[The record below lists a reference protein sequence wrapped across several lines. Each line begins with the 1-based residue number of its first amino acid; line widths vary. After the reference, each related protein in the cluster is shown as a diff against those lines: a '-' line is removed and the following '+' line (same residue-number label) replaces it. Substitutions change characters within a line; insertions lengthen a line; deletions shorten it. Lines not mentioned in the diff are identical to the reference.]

1 MASSNHQYLS
11 YGPAYLARGLFV
23 ALLVPMSVIALQWRA
38 GAIVEIPEFVVVW
51 FTTWICTLLLSMKIS
66 LRRWASYSLH
76 WIVYL
81 GACSVLIYEWRVTS
95 LLQGL
100 ASLLWWALFDSF
112 ERLYMAYKQAH
123 ESAARAKV
131 LEARIRPHFVFNI
144 LNSLRALSDS
154 ESVVA
159 KALDDSA
166 DLLRAA
172 LVRTDTFVAYCD
184 ERALVEQYL
193 RLEALRLGER
203 LQVEWEVDEDVEDDN
218 PWMPGFILQP
228 IVENAI
234 RHGVEEHGGV
244 VLISLKHEKSYMHLE
259 VVNACEGGGLHLST
273 RRALPGLGLA
283 EQDLME
289 RLALLYD
296 EHAEYRREFIGGQCR
311 VTIRFPWRLQ

>member
-38 GAIVEIPEFVVVW
+38 GAIVEIPEFIVVW

-218 PWMPGFILQP
+218 PWMPGFICSRL
-228 IVENAI
+228 
-234 RHGVEEHGGV
+234 
-244 VLISLKHEKSYMHLE
+244 LKTPFAMALKST
-259 VVNACEGGGLHLST
+259 VGLS
-273 RRALPGLGLA
+273 
-283 EQDLME
+283 
-289 RLALLYD
+289 
-296 EHAEYRREFIGGQCR
+296 
-311 VTIRFPWRLQ
+311 